1 MRSKPS
7 LVLFQKHEYSKFGCS
22 PLWHGDI
29 WSRQTRDHF
38 PPKMGIISSRISVS
52 DVNFLQNGRSTAVV
66 ERLTTGFH
74 LSQKHSSGFLL
85 PVKNSLSDSFSLL
98 SVKQQ
103 NNQLEKT
110 LIVLWGG
117 VKKRNCNWKLSKY
130 FQVQFLLFYMYLVL
144 TFSKMANTW
153 MLVLAASISR
163 IKPFKTLCK
172 R

>member
-1 MRSKPS
+1 MIFLPVTSGKGLSQDSTWIRGQYDEKI
-7 LVLFQKHEYSKFGCS
+7 VLFQNHEYSKFGCS
-22 PLWHGDI
+22 PLWRWDI
-29 WSRQTRDHF
+29 WSWQTRDHF

-66 ERLTTGFH
+66 GRLTTSFH

-117 VKKRNCNWKLSKY
+117 VKERNSNWKLSKY
-130 FQVQFLLFYMYLVL
+130 FQVQFLFFVCIW
-144 TFSKMANTW
+144 F
-153 MLVLAASISR
+153 
-163 IKPFKTLCK
+163 
-172 R
+172 